1 MIALHPNITTT
12 YCGLMPAYHSVLNV
26 KALVGTFN
34 RKKVLVG
41 AFSVIVIT
49 LPMVR
54 LQLYL
59 DTHVVHGVERVGVSL
74 LLLVGGAGLLG
85 GGRGEGALQLLV
97 AHVER
102 VVQEAHLLRL
112 LRLQVA
118 EGRLEVQQRPRL
130 VPAPGRLPRV

>member
-1 MIALHPNITTT
+1 
-12 YCGLMPAYHSVLNV
+12 
-26 KALVGTFN
+26 
-34 RKKVLVG
+34 
-41 AFSVIVIT
+41 
-49 LPMVR
+49 MVR

-130 VPAPGRLPRV
+130 VPAPAPGRLPRV